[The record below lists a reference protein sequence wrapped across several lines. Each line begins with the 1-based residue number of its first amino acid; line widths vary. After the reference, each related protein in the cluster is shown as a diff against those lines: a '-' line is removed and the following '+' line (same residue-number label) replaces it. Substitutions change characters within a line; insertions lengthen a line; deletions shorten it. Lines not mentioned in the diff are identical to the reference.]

1 MRESRF
7 WTLMEDEFGK
17 AYAHVLADQ
26 LVITKYQL
34 TTKEALSAGIDIR
47 EVWEAVCAQQDVPE
61 SRWLGKD
68 IPPKKQQ

>member
-1 MRESRF
+1 
-7 WTLMEDEFGK
+7 MEDEFGK

-34 TTKEALSAGIDIR
+34 TTKEALAAGIDIR

-68 IPPKKQQ
+68 TPPKK